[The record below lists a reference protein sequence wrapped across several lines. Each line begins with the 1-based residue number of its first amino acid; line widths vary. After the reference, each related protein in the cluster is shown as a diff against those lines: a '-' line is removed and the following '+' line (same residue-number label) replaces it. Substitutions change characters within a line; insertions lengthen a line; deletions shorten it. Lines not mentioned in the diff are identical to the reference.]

1 MIWLEFTY
9 LTLPFWRVLIFAIDN
24 VINQFIDKVNKH
36 HPLIK
41 TAEISEATFSETT
54 IYSGES
60 LNREFSI

>member
-1 MIWLEFTY
+1 MIN
-9 LTLPFWRVLIFAIDN
+9 N